1 MKTAMVDRFDT
12 AMAVFPY
19 NGKPAKGVSIVWM
32 TNISDTGDSLLQSQ
46 MQSLEICPTAPAHL
60 REEQPGQA
68 AVRHPVSGFV
78 NRECPEYWVSGCH
91 PVQWEVPAD
100 W

>member
-46 MQSLEICPTAPAHL
+46 MQSLEI
-60 REEQPGQA
+60 
-68 AVRHPVSGFV
+68 
-78 NRECPEYWVSGCH
+78 
-91 PVQWEVPAD
+91 
-100 W
+100 